1 MNQYF
6 PDVRRRITE
15 QHRRFRLAETAR
27 RREMLFE
34 AVRQIATEIHSQG
47 IYPSAARIAGRIPR
61 GLRCEWMTLN
71 TAVCRAQ
78 KALGIS
84 ISNQ

>member
-1 MNQYF
+1 
-6 PDVRRRITE
+6 
-15 QHRRFRLAETAR
+15 
-27 RREMLFE
+27 MLFE

-47 IYPSAARIAGRIPR
+47 IHPSAARIAGRIPR

-71 TAVCRAQ
+71 SAVRCAQ